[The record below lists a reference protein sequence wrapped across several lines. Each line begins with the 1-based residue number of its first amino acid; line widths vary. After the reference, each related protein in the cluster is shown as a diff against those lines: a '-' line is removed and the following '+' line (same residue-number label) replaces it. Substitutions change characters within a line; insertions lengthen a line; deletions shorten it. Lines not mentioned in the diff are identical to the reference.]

1 MKKYNVIALIGEA
14 GAGKDYLYRTLV
26 DSYPEVN
33 GLVSYT
39 TRPPREGEVDGVNYH
54 FVSREEF
61 EKQIDDGKML
71 EYTEFRGWYYGTS
84 KAALNAATPN
94 IGVFN
99 VDGIY
104 TMLEDEEID
113 LKIFRVIASDRIRLI
128 RQLNRENNPDIE
140 EIMRRYKTDK
150 VDFEFLNFDYI
161 ELPNENWAEGHESL
175 EELCKHV
182 DQILDKRG

>member
-1 MKKYNVIALIGEA
+1 MKKYDVIALIGEA

-26 DSYPEVN
+26 DSYSEVN

-61 EKQIDDGKML
+61 EKQIDEGKML

-84 KAALNAATPN
+84 KAALNAAAPN

-150 VDFEFLNFDYI
+150 VDFEFLDFDYI

-175 EELCKHV
+175 EGLCKYV